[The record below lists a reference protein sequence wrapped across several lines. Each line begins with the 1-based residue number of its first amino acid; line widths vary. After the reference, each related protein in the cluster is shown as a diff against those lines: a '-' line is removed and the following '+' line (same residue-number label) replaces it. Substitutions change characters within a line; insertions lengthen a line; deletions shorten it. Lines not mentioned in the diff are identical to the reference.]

1 VFVPEEYYEAL
12 DQRREELLELDWLRE
27 MAERDEAQV
36 GAAARTRTAEADEGS
51 VP

>member
-1 VFVPEEYYEAL
+1 MPEEYYEAL

-27 MAERDEAQV
+27 MAERDAKVGEEARKRNAQ
-36 GAAARTRTAEADEGS
+36 TDEGS